1 MSLYQGSNDETRKMC
16 SFANELTWI
25 TSSSNRGKSN
35 INFAKTS
42 DFLDLAEAKSRSNS
56 CNMIIHL
63 LYFPP
68 MILLVR
74 TY

>member
-1 MSLYQGSNDETRKMC
+1 MSPYQGSDDKTRKMC
-16 SFANELTWI
+16 SSANESTWI
-25 TSSSNRGKSN
+25 MSSSNRGKLD
-35 INFAKTS
+35 INSTKTS

-56 CNMIIHL
+56 CKMKIHL

-68 MILLVR
+68 MIHLER